1 MVKKSTWSR
10 EKIATWESGK
20 GLALCLVVLSILGGA
35 AWIFFIKGLYLLP
48 EKMCEG
54 TLEKAAVTRVLSNA
68 RSADEGSHSRGVGHG
83 LSFSCYVTTSNDSGL
98 SGEARVQP
106 TSSQEW
112 LKHYQETGGQKRIIR
127 VSVGDIEAL
136 AQINSE
142 NGTSSVYVPC
152 TPPVV
157 PEYNASEPYAVI
169 GEARVD
175 GSTEITGRPLRQT
188 LTDFAYRLTEHA
200 YKLAECKAPRD
211 FPEDLP
217 RYKDD

>member
-1 MVKKSTWSR
+1 MVDKSTWSR

-20 GLALCLVVLSILGGA
+20 GLVLCLVVLSLLGGA
-35 AWIFFIKGLYLLP
+35 TWLFFIKGLYMLP

-54 TLEKAAVTRVLSNA
+54 TLERGVVTRVLPNA
-68 RSADEGSHSRGVGHG
+68 RSADEGSHSRGVGDD

-106 TSSQEW
+106 ASSQEW
-112 LKHYQETGGQKRIIR
+112 LKYYQETGGRKNVIR

-136 AQINSE
+136 AQINSK
-142 NGTSSVYVPC
+142 NSTASVYVPC
-152 TPPVV
+152 TPPAV

-169 GEARVD
+169 GEARID

-200 YKLAECKAPRD
+200 YKLAECKDARD
-211 FPEDLP
+211 FPGELP
-217 RYKDD
+217 RYEDH